1 MSAGPSFNASAT
13 LPPVSTPSASVHAPA
28 GLPLPTPGILGS
40 ASNPSTQ
47 LGQAQSLF
55 NTAKAALASQPPD
68 PAAMTTLLGAGVTL
82 ALSAVGGSS
91 PGATIAR
98 TLVTAGTAL
107 ASGAAVGGPWGA
119 AVGAVAALAQG
130 IAGLFSGYQGV
141 VMSPSQAAQELYQ
154 LRVQWVTSAGNVGR
168 ETQKPMG
175 WSFTDYLSAKYPPS
189 STTRLSDL
197 KTLLGAALES
207 LWDTAQTLG
216 VTLFQDPAG
225 VGPIDGGYS
234 TLASMQG
241 ALAAG
246 TFAFPFIAHELP
258 LGQQVNASDAISWA
272 TENDVGSG
280 GSLATLMSPLATPIF
295 FLWGNPSQIQD
306 VTLNEYLTSETP
318 MEQLETLWANDTQP
332 IASGGKNL
340 SVAAIQASAEAR
352 RPDPMYFS
360 GSLYVMQEPN
370 HTVFYNLE
378 LLTMVSTVTGMLA
391 VGASTASILREL
403 LFQQKA
409 IYDQEG
415 NTVPAGCRML
425 VEDYLALAHAE
436 AAHPGQIITMQS
448 LFTSTGAPSVLS
460 TMSKASAGSI
470 IASFIQK
477 YLGR

>member
-13 LPPVSTPSASVHAPA
+13 LPPVSAPSGSISSPA
-28 GLPLPTPGILGS
+28 GLPLPTAGILGS

-55 NTAKAALASQPPD
+55 NTAKAALASQPPN

-119 AVGAVAALAQG
+119 AVGAVSALASG

-175 WSFTDYLSAKYPPS
+175 WSFTDYLSAKYPPNT
-189 STTRLSDL
+189 TTRLSDC
-197 KTLLGAALES
+197 KTLLGGALES
-207 LWDTAQTLG
+207 LWATAQTLHI
-216 VTLFQDPAG
+216 TLYTNLIG
-225 VGPIDGGYS
+225 LNLESSYS
-234 TLASMQG
+234 SLAQMQADLDSG
-241 ALAAG
+241 DLML
-246 TFAFPFIAHELP
+246 PFVADDESI
-258 LGQQVNASDAISWA
+258 QYA
-272 TENDVGSG
+272 TANDVGPG
-280 GSLATLMSPLATPIF
+280 GSLATLLSPLATPIF
-295 FLWGNPSQIQD
+295 FLWGTPNQIED
-306 VTLNEYLTSETP
+306 VTLNEYLTSQTP
-318 MEQLETLWANDTQP
+318 LDQLETLWANDTQP
-332 IASGGKNL
+332 IASSGKNL
-340 SVAAIQASAEAR
+340 SIADIQASAEAR
-352 RPDPMYFS
+352 RPDPMYFA
-360 GSLYVMQEPN
+360 GSLYVMQEG
-370 HTVFYNLE
+370 HQTIFYNLE

-415 NTVPAGCRML
+415 DTVPTGCRML
-425 VEDYLALAHAE
+425 VEDYLALARAE

-460 TMSKASAGSI
+460 TMSRASAGTV